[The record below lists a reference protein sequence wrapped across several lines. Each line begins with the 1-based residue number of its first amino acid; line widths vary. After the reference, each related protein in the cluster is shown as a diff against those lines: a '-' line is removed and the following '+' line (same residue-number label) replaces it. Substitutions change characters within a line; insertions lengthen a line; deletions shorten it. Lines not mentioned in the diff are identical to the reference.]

1 METRNIFRNI
11 SPLDHRYSVSERSV
25 FEALAPWLSEEASIA
40 ACVKAEIAL
49 IIAHLTIRESEGGS
63 IPPGAHGVAPHPP
76 LRGTAESPGRSA
88 FAETPSP
95 ATPPALSPELRAALH
110 KAGESVDSGE
120 VYAEEEKT
128 RHNIRALVNVLK
140 KKVPAEFAPLVHLG
154 ATSVD
159 ILDTS
164 LAYRMKG
171 CCRDVILPALRRLET
186 LLCDFAER
194 EAETP
199 QVGRTHG
206 QHAVP
211 ITLGFAIAEY
221 VSRLGKSILE
231 TERLSAGL
239 KGKLAGAV
247 GAYNA
252 TGMIVRDP
260 EELERLYLAELGL
273 EPSEHSTQL
282 VEPEYLL
289 RLLLEYNTAFG
300 IIANLA
306 DDLRNLQRTEI
317 GELREGFAADQ
328 VGSSTM
334 PQKRNPWNSEHVKS
348 LWKAFMPRVLTFFM
362 DQISEHQR
370 DLSNSASQRF
380 IADYIAGFCLAVHRM
395 AGVVEGLGA
404 DREKCLSNLRSGGGI
419 PGGVLAEPAYILLA
433 GAGVSDAHEIIRKIT
448 LRAERENLSFSEAI
462 AGEKELLERIGG
474 QLLALAP
481 GEASTGNSAEA
492 SAAGSDAAADP
503 RVVALEFFSRP
514 EKYRGLS
521 AKKAKELAAK
531 YRKIAGSQ
539 VKH

>member
-1 METRNIFRNI
+1 METRGIFCNI
-11 SPLDHRYSVSERSV
+11 SPLDHRYSLSEKELFDTLV
-25 FEALAPWLSEEASIA
+25 PWLSEEGSIA
-40 ACVKAEIAL
+40 ACIKAETAL
-49 IIAHLTIRESEGGS
+49 IKAHLKIRKDPDAS
-63 IPPGAHGVAPHPP
+63 IKLQNIISV
-76 LRGTAESPGRSA
+76 
-88 FAETPSP
+88 TP
-95 ATPPALSPELRAALH
+95 E
-110 KAGESVDSGE
+110 E

-140 KKVPAEFAPLVHLG
+140 KKLPAEIAPLVHLG

-159 ILDTS
+159 ILDTA

-171 CCRDVILPALRRLET
+171 CCQEVIIPALRKLEI
-186 LLCDFAER
+186 LLCDFAEK
-194 EAETP
+194 EADTA

-211 ITLGFAIAEY
+211 ITAGFAIAEY

-231 TERLSAGL
+231 IDRLSVQL

-252 TGMIVRDP
+252 TSMIAEDP
-260 EELERLYLAELGL
+260 EELERLYLAELEL

-317 GELREGFAADQ
+317 AEFHEGFAADQ

-348 LWKAFMPRVLTFFM
+348 LWKTFMPRVITFYM

-380 IADYIAGFCLAVHRM
+380 IADYITGFCLAISRTTHVM
-395 AGVVEGLGA
+395 EGLAA
-404 DREKCLSNLRSGGGI
+404 DREKCLLNLHSGGGI
-419 PGGVLAEPAYILLA
+419 PGAVLAEPAYICLA
-433 GAGVSDAHEIIRKIT
+433 ESGVSDAHEIIRKIT
-448 LRAERENLSFSEAI
+448 LEAEKKGISFSA
-462 AGEKELLERIGG
+462 ALAAEKDIQKRIGE
-474 QLLALAP
+474 QLIKLGL
-481 GEASTGNSAEA
+481 EADTKEPVT
-492 SAAGSDAAADP
+492 AAA
-503 RVVALEFFSRP
+503 VFFSKP
-514 EKYRGLS
+514 ENYKGLA

-531 YRKIAGSQ
+531 YCTLMKQ
-539 VKH
+539 KK

>member
-1 METRNIFRNI
+1 MEASIISRSIFRNI
-11 SPLDHRYSVSERSV
+11 SPIDHRYSISEAGL
-25 FEALAPWLSEEASIA
+25 FDALIPWISEEAAVSS
-40 ACVKAEIAL
+40 CVKAEIAL
-49 IIAHLTIRESEGGS
+49 IIAHLT
-63 IPPGAHGVAPHPP
+63 
-76 LRGTAESPGRSA
+76 LRGGLT
-88 FAETPSP
+88 
-95 ATPPALSPELRAALH
+95 PALREGLEKAA
-110 KAGESVDSGE
+110 ASIDPAE
-120 VYAEEEKT
+120 VYAEEEKI

-140 KKVPAEFAPLVHLG
+140 TKVPPETASLVHLG

-164 LAYRMKG
+164 LSYRIRG
-171 CCRDVILPALRRLET
+171 LTTEVILPGLKKLERF
-186 LLCDFAER
+186 LCGFVER

-211 ITLGFAIAEY
+211 ITVGFALAEY

-231 TERLSAGL
+231 IEGRSRQL

-252 TGMIVRDP
+252 TSMIVKDP
-260 EELERLYLAELGL
+260 EELERIYLAELGL

-289 RLLLEYNTAFG
+289 RLLLEINTAFG

-317 GELREGFAADQ
+317 GELREGFTADQ

-348 LWKAFMPRVLTFFM
+348 LWKAFMPRVMTFFM

-380 IADYIAGFCLAVHRM
+380 IADYLAGFCLAVSRM
-395 AGVVEGLGA
+395 TSVIEGLGT
-404 DREKCLSNLRSGGGI
+404 DRERLLANLHGGGI
-419 PGGVLAEPAYILLA
+419 PGGILAEPAYILLA
-433 GAGVSDAHEIIRKIT
+433 ETGVSDAHEVIRRIT
-448 LRAERENLSFSEAI
+448 LAAEKKGLSFAGALAQEGEVLARIGEKLADLGLVPS
-462 AGEKELLERIGG
+462 AGE
-474 QLLALAP
+474 AL
-481 GEASTGNSAEA
+481 S
-492 SAAGSDAAADP
+492 
-503 RVVALEFFSRP
+503 FFERP
-514 EKYRGLS
+514 EGYNGL
-521 AKKAKELAAK
+521 AIKKARAIAAK
-531 YRKIAGSQ
+531 YRKLFE
-539 VKH
+539 K